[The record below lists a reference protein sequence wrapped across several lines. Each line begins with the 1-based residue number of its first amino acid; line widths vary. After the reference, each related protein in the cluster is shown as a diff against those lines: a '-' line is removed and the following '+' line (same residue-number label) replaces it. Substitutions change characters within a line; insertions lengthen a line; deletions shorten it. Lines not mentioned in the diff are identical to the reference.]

1 MSHGGSSAERD
12 GVRPGEPWRAAVGL
26 SAWVMVRSLPFAVP
40 SAMSAEWELRGQRVT
55 VPSVKAS
62 LSAIA
67 CPQEGSF
74 VSFTE
79 NDYNPARCAL
89 EHSGRFDRGCGVLN
103 LKVDEQPA

>member
-55 VPSVKAS
+55 VPSRRPDCQQWHAPK
-62 LSAIA
+62 
-67 CPQEGSF
+67 EGSF